1 MARSRRRRTRRNKP
15 KRRFYKRKGLW
26 IFLLLCVLGGL
37 AGLKYVDHRLEPY
50 RERAKIYKMEE
61 IDDVEL
67 PSLIL
72 DRNGKEIGRMFVENR
87 AVIGIE
93 EVPAILINALLAQED
108 QRFFEHKGVDW
119 VGVARAVYLNIK
131 AGEVNQGASTIT
143 MQLARNAYDLKA
155 EATARGES
163 GIERKIVEAF
173 LALRIEEFLN
183 TEIPSEDRRPAKMK
197 VLEYYLNRIPFGS
210 GYYGVRS
217 ASLGYFGKEPKDLT
231 IEECASM
238 VACVKNPAGLTPLR
252 YPKSNKKA
260 RDHVLNRMLAEGMIT
275 QSEWSRMTALDV
287 EVNPRPLQRGTSHLY
302 EKVAGLARA
311 KVGQEAM
318 SRGDFKIY
326 TTIDREVQR
335 EAEEVLQEQ
344 LTAIE
349 GTPGYR
355 HRKLEDWDG
364 GVGEVPDYLQG
375 AVLMADSRSGAVRAY
390 VGGRDYADSQF
401 DFVEL
406 GRRPLGT
413 AFLPFIYSAALG
425 KGWHPSTTVEDSPMD
440 NRSVM
445 VGGREGIL
453 GEWGMEVNS
462 PRYEGRITSRRSLSE
477 SKIAASVRLGREV
490 GLEEV
495 IEHAKGFGLDFKDAK
510 LLNRVFLGSEAASL
524 REAVLAY
531 SAFSQGGRMPTTLR
545 FIERIENG
553 AGETIYDGGQGV
565 VPPREVPGLDGAA
578 AYQMHSMLRDTL
590 QTGNLRNE
598 ASAVGGEQ
606 FPGVAKT
613 GTTNT
618 FSDGWSLG
626 YNGTVSVG
634 VWVGFAQGGKDPILE
649 GAFGKELAYPAW
661 ARVMSVGG
669 GLFPGAEVP
678 VPDTLELVGIC
689 KRSGLLATPRYCYD
703 RVETPEGERN
713 YPTVYREYLRKDRA
727 QLGICDV
734 HGQGPVPIEEVL
746 LNYGP
751 DAVKTTQNETLAVTP
766 IRPQAPAL
774 LGSDPYNSVVLSLAP
789 ASEDGLTV
797 MQGPVFLQDFG
808 VPGEEEPTFR
818 LPKPEKIEIGLD

>member
-1 MARSRRRRTRRNKP
+1 MVRSRRRRTRNNNP

-26 IFLLLCVLGGL
+26 IFLLICVLIGVGGL
-37 AGLKYVDHRLEPY
+37 MYLDHRMDPY
-50 RERAKIYKMEE
+50 RDRAKIYKMEE

-72 DRNGKEIGRMFVENR
+72 DRKGAEIGRMFVENR

-93 EVPAILINALLAQED
+93 EVPAILIDALLAQED

-143 MQLARNAYDLKA
+143 MQLARNAYDLKT
-155 EATARGES
+155 EATVRGES

-183 TEIPSEDRRPAKMK
+183 SEMPSEDRRPAKMK

-210 GYYGVRS
+210 GFYGVRS

-275 QSEWSRMTALDV
+275 QADWARMTALDV
-287 EVNPRPLQRGTSHLY
+287 TVNSRPLQRGTSHLY
-302 EKVAGLARA
+302 EKVAGLARV
-311 KVGQEAM
+311 KVGLEAM

-326 TTIDREVQR
+326 TTIDREAQR
-335 EAEEVLQEQ
+335 EAEEALVEQ
-344 LTAIE
+344 LKSIE
-349 GTPGYR
+349 EVSGYR
-355 HRKLEDWDG
+355 HTRFDDYE
-364 GVGEVPDYLQG
+364 GETGTVPDYLQG
-375 AVLMADSRSGAVRAY
+375 AVLMTDSRSGAVRAY
-390 VGGRDYADSQF
+390 VGGRDYSDSQF
-401 DFVEL
+401 DFIEH
-406 GRRPLGT
+406 GRRPMGT
-413 AFLPFIYSAALG
+413 AFLPFIYSAGLAS
-425 KGWHPSTTVEDSPMD
+425 GWHPSTTVDDSPMD
-440 NRSVM
+440 NRAVM

-453 GEWGMEVNS
+453 GEWGMEVVN
-462 PRYEGRITSRRSLSE
+462 PRYEGRITSRRALSE

-490 GLEEV
+490 GLEKV
-495 IEHAKGFGLDFKDAK
+495 IEHARGFGVDFKDAK
-510 LLNRVFLGSEAASL
+510 LLNRVFLGSEASSL

-531 SAFSQGGRMPTTLR
+531 SAFSQGGRMPATLR

-553 AGETIYDGGQGV
+553 AGETIYGGRDGAEETRPV
-565 VPPREVPGLDGAA
+565 SGLDGAGA
-578 AYQMHSMLRDTL
+578 FQVHSMLRDVL
-590 QTGNLRNE
+590 RTGNLRNE
-598 ASAVGGEQ
+598 EAKPGTDT

-626 YNGTVSVG
+626 YNGTVSLG
-634 VWVGFAQGGKDPILE
+634 IWVGFAQGGKAPIYD
-649 GAFGKELAYPAW
+649 GAFGKKLTYPAW
-661 ARVMSVGG
+661 ARVMSAAES
-669 GLFPGAEVP
+669 LFPGLEVP
-678 VPDTLELVGIC
+678 VPDSLELVGIC
-689 KRSGLLATPRYCYD
+689 ERSGLLATPRYCYD

-713 YPTVYREYLRKDRA
+713 YRTVYREYLRKDRPK
-727 QLGICDV
+727 LGFCDV
-734 HGQGPVPIEEVL
+734 HGQGGVAIDEVL
-746 LNYGP
+746 SSYGP
-751 DAVKTTQNETLAVTP
+751 DAVKSTHEETLAVTP

-774 LGSDPYNSVVLSLAP
+774 IGSDPYKSVVLSLAP
-789 ASEDGLTV
+789 GSEDGMAV

-808 VPGEEEPTFR
+808 VPGEEEATFR
-818 LPKPEKIEIGLD
+818 LPLPKKIEIGLD